1 MKLQLAL
8 DFIDLEPAL
17 KAANDVREYVDI
29 LEAGTPLIKAVG
41 LQSVRELKKHFP
53 DKIIDADMKTADVG
67 DLEVAMAAGA
77 GANIVHILGITPLE
91 TLVEAVQES
100 KKHENVKISVDIC
113 GIREILSENDFAKR
127 IKAIEDAGASY
138 IEVHTTIS
146 QQRQGGDPFADIR
159 KVSELT
165 NIPLAVA
172 GGITAETVHNL
183 KGIPSLEIVIVGGG
197 ITKATNPAEAAKSIR
212 ETISTF

>member
-8 DFIDLEPAL
+8 DFIDLGPAL
-17 KAANDVREYVDI
+17 KAATDAGEYVDI

-41 LQSVRELKKHFP
+41 MQSVSELKKHFP

-67 DLEVAMAAGA
+67 DLEVAMAAKA

-91 TLVEAVQES
+91 TLTEAVQES
-100 KKHENVKISVDIC
+100 KKYENVKISVDIC
-113 GIREILSENDFAKR
+113 GIREILSEKDFAKR
-127 IKAIEDAGASY
+127 IKAIEEAGASY

-146 QQRQGGDPFADIR
+146 QQRQGGDPFEDIR
-159 KVSELT
+159 KVSEIT
-165 NIPLAVA
+165 SIPLAVA

-197 ITKATNPAEAAKSIR
+197 ITKAADPAGAAKSIK